1 MSITMKKILY
11 VLLPVV
17 LLSCE
22 NMLDEVPKDFVS
34 RANYYQNEADAQG
47 AINGAYAA
55 LTPDYFGG
63 ITYYLMITLHADYV
77 NGRGSQ
83 APISIV
89 DQVLDQQNIGR
100 ANSGW
105 SSLYNAI
112 NRANAVL
119 DNVPN
124 IVGMDENLR
133 DRILAEAH
141 FLRALAYFELVR
153 VWGAVP
159 IRTAESTNVTPLAA
173 PRSPESD
180 VYALIIADCLVAES
194 GLPLSVGSETGRAS
208 VWAAKMLLAHVYL
221 TMENWSA
228 AAAKADEVIS
238 SGNFSLVTVSE
249 PDDFYKIFAS
259 ETSSEDIMAVHHSE
273 IIGSSIPTYLHRGS
287 TPPWNYGT
295 SGFFAW
301 LPNAN
306 SFIGDSWDD
315 SDLRKD
321 FNLYTQYLNPNGEW
335 VNLPSTSPLLFKKF
349 ITNAN
354 GLNVHP
360 VPIYRYAEALL
371 IYAEAA
377 ARAEGGPSALALER
391 LNMVKRRAYGYDV
404 NSPSPVDYPAGMS
417 EDAFVD
423 AVLQER
429 AYEFL
434 LERRRFFDLKRT
446 GKVQEAFAAVGKTFI
461 PERLYFPIPEN
472 EINNNPAIT
481 QADQNPGY

>member
-1 MSITMKKILY
+1 MKKILY
-11 VLLPVV
+11 ILLPAV
-17 LLSCE
+17 LLSCD

-63 ITYYLMITLHADYV
+63 ITYYLMITLHGDYL

-83 APISIV
+83 APISV
-89 DQVLDQQNIGR
+89 VNQVLDQQNIGR
-100 ANSGW
+100 ANAGW
-105 SSLYNAI
+105 SSLYQAI

-119 DNVPN
+119 DNVPDIAKMN
-124 IVGMDENLR
+124 EEVR
-133 DRILAEAH
+133 TRILAEAH

-159 IRTAESTNVTPLAA
+159 IRTTESTNVSPLAA
-173 PRSPESD
+173 PRSPESE
-180 VYALIIADCLVAES
+180 VYALIIADALEAES
-194 GLPLSVGSETGRAS
+194 GLPLTVGSETGRAS

-228 AAAKADEVIS
+228 AAAKAGEVID
-238 SGNFSLVTVSE
+238 SGNFSLVSVTA

-259 ETSSEDIMAVHHSE
+259 ETSSEDIMAVHHSA

-301 LPNAN
+301 LPDMN
-306 SFIGDSWDD
+306 SFIGDSWDEN
-315 SDLRKD
+315 DLRKD
-321 FNLYTQYLNPNGEW
+321 FNLYTQYQNSNGDW
-335 VNLPSTSPLLFKKF
+335 VSLPSTSPVLFKKY
-349 ITNAN
+349 ITDAT
-354 GLNVHP
+354 GLSVNP

-371 IYAEAA
+371 FYAEAA

-391 LNMVKRRAYGYDV
+391 LNMVKRRAYGYDPNAV
-404 NSPSPVDYPAGMS
+404 SPVDYPAGMS
-417 EDAFVD
+417 EEAFVD

-461 PERLYFPIPEN
+461 PERLLFPIPEN